1 MTTENVTVPGGVSW
15 HGFHKAEPAFAE
27 TVEQRFATYTHHV
40 LATLRKD
47 GSPRLTGLEADF
59 RAGEMW
65 LGMMP
70 NSLKALDLR
79 RDPRFAMYANP
90 GSGSDMDGGDVRIS
104 GRAVEVTDPEETG
117 RWAADMPEGHVPE
130 VFHLFRVEVE
140 EAVRVTIEGE
150 EIVFRTWR
158 PGRPLRTIRRGN
170 DDAPPREDP
179 AD

>member
-1 MTTENVTVPGGVSW
+1 MTTENVHIRNGVSW
-15 HGFHKAEPAFAE
+15 DEFRKAEPGFAE
-27 TVEQRFATYTHHV
+27 TVEQRFKKYTHHV

-90 GSGSDMDGGDVRIS
+90 GSGTEMDGGDVRVS
-104 GRAVEVTDPEETG
+104 GRAVEVTDPEEIAV
-117 RWAADMPEGHVPE
+117 WAACAPDGGLPE
-130 VFHLFRVEVE
+130 VFHLFRVAVE
-140 EAVRVTIEGE
+140 EVVRVSIEGE

-158 PGRPLRTIRRGN
+158 PGGPLRTIRRGN

-179 AD
+179 VG

>member
-1 MTTENVTVPGGVSW
+1 MTTENVTAPNTVGWS
-15 HGFHKAEPAFAE
+15 GFREAEPGFAKV
-27 TVEQRFATYTHHV
+27 VEQRFAKYTHHV

-59 RAGEMW
+59 RAGQLW

-79 RDPRFAMYANP
+79 RDNRFALYANP
-90 GSGSDMDGGDVRIS
+90 GPGSEMDGGDVRVS
-104 GRAVEVTDPEETG
+104 GRALEVTDPAQIEE
-117 RWAADMPEGHVPE
+117 WAAGTPDGGLPE
-130 VFHLFRVEVE
+130 VFHLFRVAVE
-140 EAVRVTIEGE
+140 EVVRVTIEGE

-158 PGRPLRTIRRGN
+158 PGGPLRTIRRGN

-179 AD
+179 LD

>member
-1 MTTENVTVPGGVSW
+1 MTTQNVQMSNGVSW
-15 HGFHKAEPAFAE
+15 DGFRKAEPGFAE
-27 TVEQRFATYTHHV
+27 TVEQRFKKYTHHV

-90 GSGSDMDGGDVRIS
+90 GSGTEMDGGDVRVS
-104 GRAVEVTDPEETG
+104 GRAVEVTDPDEIA
-117 RWAADMPEGHVPE
+117 RWAAGVPNGGIPE
-130 VFHLFRVEVE
+130 VFHLFRVAVE
-140 EAVRVTIEGE
+140 EVVRVSIEGE

-179 AD
+179 VG